1 MTTGDV
7 YKRAESMG
15 GLHAYFER
23 YPIGGVFIGGEVIKD
38 ADKAVEQVLAV
49 VNELNEASPRPL
61 TFHGDFEWGVGQNVK
76 GLPELPSIMAMASAN
91 VEQLGYDYGAA
102 IASDARRIGA
112 HASYSPVAD
121 LNVNPFNQIT
131 SVRSAGDDPEKV
143 IPLLRALVRGMQDGG
158 VSATAKHFPGD
169 GFDFRNQ
176 HFVTS
181 ENPLSL
187 ETWRE
192 WSGAVFQALVNE
204 GVHMIMAGHIALP
217 SYQKERI
224 LELAPPA
231 TLSEELMTGLLKRE
245 MGFEGVIVS
254 DALMMGGFLTWY
266 EDRRE
271 AELQCLRAGCDYLLW
286 PLPESLDYMEEAARD
301 GRLSEERLD
310 DAMRRIEKQRE
321 IHGLAPRK
329 EQVEAKAGEGEQPA
343 RSVQETAVKIA
354 ERSIHLEWDRSSLL
368 PLSADRFKSALLVI
382 GTATETNA
390 QKLELTAE
398 LLRER
403 GLSVD
408 VEAKMGVNVLK
419 DRYEK
424 YDLVIFAFSSLGFS
438 SIDLAQQPE
447 AKGAVWEAL
456 CYGREKSIVLSYG
469 SPYIHEQYFRLA
481 PTAINVWSVAEAS
494 QRAAVQA
501 VFGELPFAGTRPV
514 AETAAAEAQLR
525 HLT

>member
-1 MTTGDV
+1 
-7 YKRAESMG
+7 MG
-15 GLHAYFER
+15 GLEAYFER

-38 ADKAVEQVLAV
+38 ADKAVEKVLAV
-49 VNELNEASPRPL
+49 VNELNEMSPRPL
-61 TFHGDFEWGVGQNVK
+61 TFHGDFEWGVGQNVT
-76 GLPELPSIMAMASAN
+76 GLAELPSIMAMASAKL
-91 VEQLGYDYGAA
+91 EQLAYDYGAA

-121 LNVNPFNQIT
+121 LNANPFNQIT
-131 SVRSAGDDPEKV
+131 SVRSAGDNPEKV

-192 WSGAVFQALVNE
+192 WSGAVFQALVDE

-217 SYQKERI
+217 AYQKERI

-286 PLPESLDYMEEAARD
+286 PLPESLDYMEEAARG
-301 GRLSEERLD
+301 GRLSEERID

-321 IHGLAPRK
+321 IHGLAPANER
-329 EQVEAKAGEGEQPA
+329 VEARAGEARAGEARRPP
-343 RSVQETAVKIA
+343 RSVQETAVQIA
-354 ERSIHLEWDRSSLL
+354 DRSIHLEWDRSSLL
-368 PLSADRFKSALLVI
+368 PLSADRFKSALLVV
-382 GTATETNA
+382 GTASETNA
-390 QKLELTAE
+390 EKLELTAD

-419 DRYEK
+419 DRYGK
-424 YDLVIFAFSSLGFS
+424 YDLLIFALSSLGFG
-438 SIDLAQQPE
+438 SIDPAQQP
-447 AKGAVWEAL
+447 ATKGAVWEAL
-456 CYGREKSIVLSYG
+456 CYGREKTIVLSYG

-481 PTAINVWSVAEAS
+481 PVAINVWSVSEAS
-494 QRAAVQA
+494 QRSAVKA
-501 VFGELPFAGTRPV
+501 LFGELPFDGTRPV
-514 AETAAAEAQLR
+514 SHTAAADARLR
-525 HLT
+525 RLT